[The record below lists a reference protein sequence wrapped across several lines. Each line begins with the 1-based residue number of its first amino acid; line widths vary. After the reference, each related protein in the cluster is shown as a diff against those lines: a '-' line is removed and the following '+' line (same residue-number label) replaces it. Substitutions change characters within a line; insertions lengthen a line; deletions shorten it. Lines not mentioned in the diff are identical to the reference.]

1 MTQTHNNKVS
11 EHYNRYIV
19 GVRYKD
25 VLYYTVWGPDAT
37 AEQDDDKVLVDTE
50 GKMLLFADVNLLPV
64 YIAQHIDELYDKGRF
79 KGWVEDV
86 EKPFVAYTIKAM
98 DRLVSLK
105 QDMKDE
111 HDIEALVNSV
121 HLLFDYAYQVCD
133 HQLMELYESR
143 AIADFIDAYMD
154 EYFWAEPSGHK
165 FYKLFLKAQLAF
177 VSMYKRFEECA
188 VIKKT

>member
-19 GVRYKD
+19 GVRYKN

-37 AEQDDDKVLVDTE
+37 TEQDDDKVLVDTE
-50 GKMLLFADVNLLPV
+50 GKMLLFADVNMLPE
-64 YIAQHIDELYDKGRF
+64 YIAQHIDELYDEERF
-79 KGWVEDV
+79 KGWVEEV
-86 EKPFVAYTIKAM
+86 EKPLATYTINAM

-111 HDIEALVNSV
+111 RDIEALVNSV
-121 HLLFDYAYQVCD
+121 HLLSDYAYQVCD

-154 EYFWAEPSGHK
+154 EYFWEEANRPK
-165 FYKLFLKAQLAF
+165 FYELFLNAQPAF
-177 VSMYKRFEECA
+177 VSMYQRFEDC
-188 VIKKT
+188 VSIKIT